1 MNVIMTL
8 LEKEWLEHKVVT
20 RVPLFLLFCGLVM
33 LVLLSSNAG
42 FQSNISYELSYNFDD
57 WDAGLNFGEQLS
69 HIIFFLS
76 GMVSILL
83 STLYFP
89 KTLRKERLEGSLMFW
104 RSMPISDG
112 TQHAIKLIFGLL
124 IVPVI
129 CSILVI
135 STDIIMWATS
145 HFLNEK
151 IPLFWGGGSLWYVL
165 THWLEFIFRMWA
177 VGIALLPLAILAM
190 AISQRINSP
199 LLIML
204 LGFYVLKLL
213 SSVIF
218 GDAMLSQFLRLVMWL
233 PINVLTEDSIYYA
246 FTQFG
251 TLNLCIY
258 FLLGVVSL
266 LISLRLS
273 RTVA

>member
-1 MNVIMTL
+1 
-8 LEKEWLEHKVVT
+8 
-20 RVPLFLLFCGLVM
+20 
-33 LVLLSSNAG
+33 
-42 FQSNISYELSYNFDD
+42 
-57 WDAGLNFGEQLS
+57 
-69 HIIFFLS
+69 
-76 GMVSILL
+76 
-83 STLYFP
+83 
-89 KTLRKERLEGSLMFW
+89 MFW
-104 RSMPISDG
+104 RSMPISDV
-112 TQHAIKLIFGLL
+112 TQHVIKLIFGLM

-135 STDIIMWATS
+135 STDMIMWATN

-151 IPLFWGGGSLWYVL
+151 MPLFWGGGSLWYVL

-204 LGFYVLKLL
+204 LGFYILKLL

-218 GDAMLSQFLRLVMWL
+218 GDAMLSQFFRLVMWL
-233 PINVLTEDSIYYA
+233 PLNVLTEDSIYGA

-251 TLNLCIY
+251 VLNLCVY
-258 FLLGVVSL
+258 FLLGIVSL
-266 LISLRLS
+266 PVSLRLS